1 MDEFIFGD
9 EIPTNEYI
17 LLTMVKY
24 GLKLCEITTQ
34 SQFLIDKLFIC
45 VHMFSIVFQFFF
57 PFWFHMFPLGISR
70 FPLGHPIF
78 FHSRGAT
85 EVASAGPDLPGGS
98 GECTHLDASPGRG
111 PQEPYIWVN
120 LITTS
125 LFSLTTNN
133 KKFINNI
140 AGWWYT
146 YPSEKDERQLVVLFL

>member
-78 FHSRGAT
+78 FHLQALQKSLRLDLISLGAAVNALT
-85 EVASAGPDLPGGS
+85 WTRAQDVGLRNHIS
-98 GECTHLDASPGRG
+98 G
-111 PQEPYIWVN
+111 
-120 LITTS
+120 
-125 LFSLTTNN
+125 
-133 KKFINNI
+133 
-140 AGWWYT
+140 
-146 YPSEKDERQLVVLFL
+146 